1 MSISRDEPLSYN
13 VGSNNLCGNV
23 CDDGPKLNH
32 HWLNVL
38 SRVWWDPVN
47 MIGIHSTNVALM
59 LARVADGG
67 HHQGNIG

>member
-1 MSISRDEPLSYN
+1 MSISRDETLSYN

-23 CDDGPKLNH
+23 CDDGLKLNH

-47 MIGIHSTNVALM
+47 MIGIHSANVALM
-59 LARVADGG
+59 LARVADCGQ
-67 HHQGNIG
+67 HQGNIG